1 MISWK
6 NHTIL
11 KQMLYFVL
19 EDQPLVNYLLVD
31 YKRLELTFSNCWSPD
46 QLPEC
51 ETKKIFFCLRLKSQ
65 RSTFW
70 ITHSFKL
77 LVFFFPLLLKIIKG
91 WLMAYLT
98 SYDPFYF
105 FLRWITDLIFYS
117 LRVWKLNLGSSRWEK
132 DWLRS
137 LKCNHGPD
145 SHA

>member
-77 LVFFFPLLLKIIKG
+77 LVFFFPLLLKIIKS

-105 FLRWITDLIFYS
+105 FFRWLFACGNTTFKSTYLNKYDLFKIESPLIMNQTLY
-117 LRVWKLNLGSSRWEK
+117 K
-132 DWLRS
+132 
-137 LKCNHGPD
+137 
-145 SHA
+145 